1 MKGFKC
7 FYCNQLSLDDK
18 ERVTH
23 IDAEHPGKLYYRI
36 PVDFENRLNH
46 QQRQQ
51 SPRDEETEK

>member
-1 MKGFKC
+1 
-7 FYCNQLSLDDK
+7 LDDK

-23 IDAEHPGKLYYRI
+23 IDAEHPGKLYY
-36 PVDFENRLNH
+36 PTVDFENRLNH

>member
-1 MKGFKC
+1 
-7 FYCNQLSLDDK
+7 LDDK